1 MIPHVY
7 DTQEDKKRSSFA
19 LDNDDDDDDD
29 VSRAGMCKTIEG
41 QESRWRQKKHDAHSR
56 REARASCKLDAIRK
70 RDVTM

>member
-19 LDNDDDDDDD
+19 LDDDDDD

-41 QESRWRQKKHDAHSR
+41 QESRWRQKKHDAHSP

-70 RDVTM
+70 QDVTM